1 MISKSDVIKR
11 GYKYLTRK
19 ELAIILDLTD
29 YELSSEIDQLG
40 LVKNKPWS
48 NTEEKRLID
57 LYENSNEKISA
68 IASIMQRSNLSI
80 KGRLRILR
88 KKGEIGRR
96 NRLTSA
102 TQ

>member
-1 MISKSDVIKR
+1 MISKSEVIKR
-11 GYKYLTRK
+11 GYRHLTRK

-29 YELSSEIDQLG
+29 YELSVEIARLG

-48 NTEEKRLID
+48 TAEEKRLID
-57 LYENSNEKISA
+57 LYENSKEKITA
-68 IASIMQRSNLSI
+68 IASIMQRSNLSV
-80 KGRLRILR
+80 KGRIRILR